1 MFYYLDFECNLY
13 IMDHFPGSFSV
24 KRARGAIL
32 SGLYPMKLAIFKI
45 PGCLIFKQS
54 FHIDFMIFHFLQL
67 FSSRNCNTNP
77 YRLNLDHHRAL
88 ANSFFKNCNSNKSR
102 HSDFCYLLFIKQS

>member
-54 FHIDFMIFHFLQL
+54 FPSLIV
-67 FSSRNCNTNP
+67 FSKTVIQIKADIQISVT
-77 YRLNLDHHRAL
+77 
-88 ANSFFKNCNSNKSR
+88 
-102 HSDFCYLLFIKQS
+102 FCL